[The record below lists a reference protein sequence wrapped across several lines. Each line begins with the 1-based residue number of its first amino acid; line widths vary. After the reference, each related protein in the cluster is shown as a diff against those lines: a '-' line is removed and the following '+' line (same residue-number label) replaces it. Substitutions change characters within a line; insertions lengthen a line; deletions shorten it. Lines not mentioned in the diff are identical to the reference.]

1 MAGKTESARWREW
14 SQPLR
19 YGAVGLVNTAIDW
32 VGYALGIALLPGG
45 GRLDQR
51 GKFSGGSAEQLFFN
65 ARWTFREQF
74 QASDRC
80 AGRALGRFL
89 VVSGV
94 CLALNTATFALV
106 FSGWQAGRWAA
117 LAAATAV
124 TFVCGFW
131 LNRVWTFR

>member
-1 MAGKTESARWREW
+1 MS
-14 SQPLR
+14 S
-19 YGAVGLVNTAIDW
+19 Y
-32 VGYALGIALLPGG
+32 
-45 GRLDQR
+45 
-51 GKFSGGSAEQLFFN
+51 FFN

-106 FSGWQAGRWAA
+106 FSGWQASR
-117 LAAATAV
+117 
-124 TFVCGFW
+124 
-131 LNRVWTFR
+131 